1 MGEVKEG
8 IKKSFKL
15 PNKQVIVKY
24 IKRRTGMAAGEHIT
38 SDHVIAGGMLINST
52 KRFTVPMHR
61 NGGLVNVLTKEEKDY
76 LEGDDALR
84 GVNLSVYSDY
94 WRDFYV
100 TLRKEDN
107 TFDLNNPRDFIQYK
121 ILMALKDYIAPT
133 WQQRNDKQSYQ
144 FVITEEGEEFRETK
158 RKYDSKKEAFKL
170 YGKVEDDKEQLIGIL
185 KLITNRPISN
195 GSKLDWI
202 QGQVEEFIDN
212 SPSKF
217 VELMKDS
224 AFATK
229 ILINKGVELGVIE
242 RKSNKYSTVDGLS
255 LCEADENPTFDNAV
269 RYLDSPKN
277 QEIRSLVEAKIKN
290 AE

>member
-1 MGEVKEG
+1 MGVVKG
-8 IKKSFKL
+8 FKL
-15 PNKQVIVKY
+15 PNKQVTVKY
-24 IKRRTGMAAGEHIT
+24 IKRRKGMAAGEHIT
-38 SDHVIAGGMLINST
+38 NDHVISGGMLINST
-52 KRFTVPMHR
+52 KRFTVPMQR
-61 NGGLVNVLTKEEKDY
+61 NGGLANILTKEEKDY
-76 LEGDDALR
+76 LEGSDALR
-84 GVNLSVYSDY
+84 GANLSIYSDF

-107 TFDLNNPRDFIQYK
+107 QFDMSRPMEFIQVK
-121 ILMALKDYIAPT
+121 LLQALKDHVAPS
-133 WQQRNDKQSYQ
+133 WDQRNDKQSYQ
-144 FVITEEGEEFRETK
+144 FVIVNEGEEFKETK

-170 YGKVEDDKEQLIGIL
+170 YGKVEDDKDQLIGIL
-185 KLITNRPISN
+185 KLITNKPISA

-224 AFATK
+224 SFATK
-229 ILINKGVELGVIE
+229 ILINKGIEAGVIVK
-242 RKSNKYSTVDGLS
+242 KSNKYSTVDGLS

-269 RYLDSPKN
+269 RYLDNNKN

>member
-1 MGEVKEG
+1 MGVVKETG
-8 IKKSFKL
+8 FQL
-15 PNKQVIVKY
+15 PNKQVTVKY
-24 IKRRTGMAAGEHIT
+24 IKRRKGMAAGEHIT
-38 SDHVIAGGMLINST
+38 NDHVISGGMLINST
-52 KRFTVPMHR
+52 KRFTVPMQR
-61 NGGLVNVLTKEEKDY
+61 NGGLANILTKEEKDY
-76 LEGDDALR
+76 LEGSDALR
-84 GVNLSVYSDY
+84 GANLSIYSDF

-107 TFDLNNPRDFIQYK
+107 QFDMSRPMEYIQVR
-121 ILMALKDYIAPT
+121 LLESLKDHIAPS
-133 WQQRNDKQSYQ
+133 WKQRNDKQSYQ
-144 FVITEEGEEFRETK
+144 FVIVNEGEEFKETK

-170 YGKVEDDKEQLIGIL
+170 YGKVEDDKDQLIGIL
-185 KLITNRPISN
+185 KLITNKPISN

-224 AFATK
+224 SFTTK
-229 ILINKGVELGVIE
+229 ILINKGIEAGVIVK
-242 RKSNKYSTVDGLS
+242 KSNKYSTVDGLS

-269 RYLDSPKN
+269 RYLDNNKN

>member
-1 MGEVKEG
+1 MGVVKETG
-8 IKKSFKL
+8 FEL
-15 PNKQVIVKY
+15 PNKQVVVKY
-24 IKRRTGMAAGEHIT
+24 IKRRKGMAAGEHIT
-38 SDHVIAGGMLINST
+38 NDHVISGGMLVNST
-52 KRFTVPMHR
+52 KRFTVPMQR
-61 NGGLVNVLTKEEKDY
+61 NGGLANILTKEEKDY
-76 LEGDDALR
+76 LEGSDALR
-84 GVNLSVYSDY
+84 GANLSIYSDF

-107 TFDLNNPRDFIQYK
+107 QFDMSRPMEFIQVK
-121 ILMALKDYIAPT
+121 LLQSLKDHVAPS
-133 WQQRNDKQSYQ
+133 WDKRNDKQSYQ
-144 FVITEEGEEFRETK
+144 FVIVNEGEEFKETK

-170 YGKVEDDKEQLIGIL
+170 YGKVEDDKDQLLGIL
-185 KLITNRPISN
+185 KLITNKPISN

-224 AFATK
+224 SFTTK
-229 ILINKGVELGVIE
+229 ILINKGIEAGVIVK
-242 RKSNKYSTVDGLS
+242 KSNKYSTVDGLS

-269 RYLDSPKN
+269 RYLDNNKN